1 MSRLDEIRAREAAAT
16 PGPWRWDEYQHV
28 LIAADQPNEWTG
40 ECVMNVW
47 GYDFETSWRNKKL
60 DGEFIVNAREDIPF
74 LLAEIERLELALTT
88 ATVEVHGQRMY
99 RTRYGTP
106 MEMPAKI
113 ERMVRSSLEKR

>member
-16 PGPWRWDEYQHV
+16 PGPWFDTGDVESV
-28 LIAADQPNEWTG
+28 GVSIAMDPYADINPDRA
-40 ECVMNVW
+40 VW
-47 GYDFETSWRNKKL
+47 KVNADF
-60 DGEFIVNAREDIPF
+60 IAHAREDIPF